1 MQKRHRV
8 FIAINLPEDIKRAL
22 EKRQKSI
29 QSMFADLGNGQFGE
43 IMKWTG
49 KDNLHITLEFLGDL
63 TDVEIADVCKIAG
76 EVAKRHRSFSINL
89 NKICYDSAA
98 SLARRRMPLGM
109 FNLIEGGRHV
119 PPQRDPASGG
129 TKNHPEIQE
138 FMVVPEK
145 ETFTENLV
153 LCNKIFQNLQD
164 ILTKSYGPNV
174 LMGDEGGFAPE
185 ISKTEQALFLLKNA
199 IAGGDAKIAIDC
211 AASEFYSNGKY
222 NLDGRE
228 LSRSELFDF
237 YADLADRFP
246 IISIEDPFA
255 EEDWN
260 GFEFIARQ
268 LGQKVLIIGDDLTTT
283 NIKRIKEARNKLA
296 CNGVILKLNQIGTV
310 SETIEAS
317 KLAKSFGWKTIV
329 SHRSGETMDDFIADL
344 AVGTEADFIK
354 SGSPAKLE
362 RMVKYKRLLDIENE
376 LQKIK

>member
-1 MQKRHRV
+1 MSKIKKIIAREIKDSRGNPTV
-8 FIAINLPEDIKRAL
+8 EVELESGKGIFIASVPSGASTGENEAL
-22 EKRQKSI
+22 ELRD
-29 QSMFADLGNGQFGE
+29 ADGNGVSAAIKNVNE
-43 IMKWTG
+43 IIAPKL
-49 KDNLHITLEFLGDL
+49 KNLNPENQQEIDKIMIELDGTENKSKLGANAILGVSMAVCRAGAGAKKNPLYQHITELVILRR
-63 TDVEIADVCKIAG
+63 
-76 EVAKRHRSFSINL
+76 AKL
-89 NKICYDSAA
+89 AADSAA

-164 ILTKSYGPNV
+164 ILTKSYGTNV

-260 GFEFIARQ
+260 GFEFI
-268 LGQKVLIIGDDLTTT
+268 
-283 NIKRIKEARNKLA
+283 
-296 CNGVILKLNQIGTV
+296 
-310 SETIEAS
+310 
-317 KLAKSFGWKTIV
+317 
-329 SHRSGETMDDFIADL
+329 
-344 AVGTEADFIK
+344 
-354 SGSPAKLE
+354 
-362 RMVKYKRLLDIENE
+362 
-376 LQKIK
+376 